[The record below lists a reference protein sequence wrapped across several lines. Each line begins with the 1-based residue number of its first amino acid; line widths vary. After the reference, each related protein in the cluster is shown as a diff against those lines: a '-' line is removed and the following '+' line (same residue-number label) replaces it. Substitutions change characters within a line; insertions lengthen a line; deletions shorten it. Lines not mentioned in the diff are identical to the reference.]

1 MAVTVAEFF
10 NKVGFK
16 VNEGD
21 VKKVNNTI
29 SGIKQTAAKVLGAIG
44 IGVSLTAVNVLVEEF
59 GRVNE
64 QVKNSTAALGDQAEI
79 QKKIMQSA
87 RETRSSYAE
96 TAGVISDLVHESP
109 ELFGNIDEA
118 VKFNNAA
125 TMLFKSAGKTNEEI
139 AGLMEAINKSFAKG
153 YVDSETMSQLLERSP
168 EAVELLNKQ
177 LGTTSDQLEEMAS
190 SGTMT
195 VADLKAA
202 FVDSAD
208 TIEQKFRDVQYRV
221 TDALT
226 VIRSEWGLLLTQMD
240 STLSIT
246 NTVARAITKVSDVAL
261 GAATRVRNAVQWL
274 NDKLGGGNNLL
285 KLATIS
291 VGAFLVASKA
301 GKVITFLVGADGLL
315 TKIKTGLGAIKL
327 KTVAIAAAIILLAL
341 LVEDFINFMQG
352 NDSLIGELLSRAGV
366 DVDQFRENIIKIWNS
381 IKTVLAAVWR
391 GIKNVAIPIFQ
402 GIWQA
407 IKTVFEAIGKIIEKI
422 APGVAD
428 FVDQLANGDID
439 TEQWESLGEAIAA
452 IAAVVLGVVAVMKV
466 FAAVQAIVNA
476 VMMASP
482 ITGIILATVALIAII
497 VLLVKN
503 WDKVKAAFLK
513 AWEAIKAA
521 LGKVIDFFK
530 GIWDGIVAVFN
541 SVVSWFG
548 GIFTSAWEA
557 IKGAFSSVVEWFGGI
572 FSSAWEAIKSV
583 FSTVGEFFSGIWNTI
598 VSLFTTIGTAVGDA
612 ISGAV
617 KGAINAVLSGA
628 VSIINGFISAINF
641 AIGIINKIPGVSINK
656 LDKLEVPQLAQGGYV
671 RPNKPQAVI
680 IGDNKREGEIVSP
693 ISKMRDTVLS
703 AMQMFAASAR
713 PQPATVSNVTGGSNI
728 SKSIVQNVNINN
740 KFEGDRAGQQKSAT
754 AMKKAESDITKE
766 LARGLAYAR

>member
-1 MAVTVAEFF
+1 MTVAEFF

-44 IGVSLTAVNVLVEEF
+44 IGVSLTAVNALVEEF

-139 AGLMEAINKSFAKG
+139 SGLMEAINKSFAKG

-202 FVDSAD
+202 FVDNAD
-208 TIEQKFRDVQYRV
+208 TIEQKFGDVQYRV

-226 VIRSEWGLLLTQMD
+226 VIRSEWGLWLTQMD
-240 STLSIT
+240 STLGVT
-246 NTVARAITKVSDVAL
+246 NTVARAITKVSDIAL
-261 GAATRVRNAVQWL
+261 GAANRVRNAVQWL

-285 KLATIS
+285 KLVTIS
-291 VGAFLVASKA
+291 VGAFLIASKA
-301 GKVITFLVGADGLL
+301 GKVINFLKDAGGLL
-315 TKIKTGLGAIKL
+315 EKLKTGLGAIKL

-366 DVDQFRENIIKIWNS
+366 DVDQFRENIIKIWNN

-428 FVDQLANGDID
+428 FVDQLANGDVD
-439 TEQWESLGEAIAA
+439 TEQWEALGEAIAA
-452 IAAVVLGVVAVMKV
+452 IAAIVLGVVVAVKAYT
-466 FAAVQAIVNA
+466 AAQAILNA
-476 VMMASP
+476 VMTASP
-482 ITGIILATVALIAII
+482 ITWIILAIVALIAII
-497 VLLVKN
+497 VLCVKH
-503 WDKVKAAFLK
+503 WDKIKAAFLG

-521 LGKVIDFFK
+521 WGQVVDFFK
-530 GIWDGIVAVFN
+530 GVWDGIVGVFSAVGE
-541 SVVSWFG
+541 WFVG
-548 GIFTSAWEA
+548 VFTSAWE
-557 IKGAFSSVVEWFGGI
+557 G
-572 FSSAWEAIKSV
+572 IKSV

-628 VSIINGFISAINF
+628 VGIINGFISAINF

>member
-1 MAVTVAEFF
+1 MTVAEFI

-29 SGIKQTAAKVLGAIG
+29 SNIKQTATKVLGAIG
-44 IGVSLTAVNVLVEEF
+44 IGLSFTAVNALVEEF

-87 RETRSSYAE
+87 RETRSSYAA

-168 EAVELLNKQ
+168 EAVELLNKR
-177 LGTTSDQLEEMAS
+177 LGTTSAQLEEMAS
-190 SGTMT
+190 SGAMT

-202 FVDSAD
+202 FVDNAE
-208 TIEQKFRDVQYRV
+208 TIEQKFGDVQYRV

-226 VIRSEWGLLLTQMD
+226 VIRSEWGLWLTQMD
-240 STLSIT
+240 STLSVT

-261 GAATRVRNAVQWL
+261 GAATRIRNAVQWL

-301 GKVITFLVGADGLL
+301 GKVITFLTGADGLL
-315 TKIKTGLGAIKL
+315 VKIKTRLGAIQL

-366 DVDQFRENIIKIWNS
+366 DVDQFRKNIIKIWNN

-391 GIKNVAIPIFQ
+391 GIQNVAIPIFQ
-402 GIWQA
+402 GIWST
-407 IKTVFEAIGKIIEKI
+407 IKAVFEAIEKIIERI

-439 TEQWESLGEAIAA
+439 TAQWEAFGEAIAA
-452 IAAVVLGVVAVMKV
+452 IAAIVLGVVAAMKV

-476 VMMASP
+476 VTTAFAAVQAIVNAVMMANP
-482 ITGIILATVALIAII
+482 ITWIILAIVALIAII
-497 VLLVKN
+497 VLCIKH
-503 WDKVKAAFLK
+503 WDKIKAAFIS

-521 LGKVIDFFK
+521 WGQVVDFFK
-530 GIWDGIVAVFN
+530 GVWDGIVGVF
-541 SVVSWFG
+541 SAAGEWFVG
-548 GIFTSAWEA
+548 VFTSAWE
-557 IKGAFSSVVEWFGGI
+557 G
-572 FSSAWEAIKSV
+572 IKSV

-598 VSLFTTIGTAVGDA
+598 VSLFTNIGTAVSDA

-628 VSIINGFISAINF
+628 INIINGFISAINF
-641 AIGIINKIPGVSINK
+641 AIGIISKIPGVSINK
-656 LDKLEVPQLAQGGYV
+656 LDKLEAPQLAQGGYV
-671 RPNKPQAVI
+671 RPNNPQSVI

-713 PQPATVSNVTGGSNI
+713 PQPATVSNVTGSSSV

-766 LARGLAYAR
+766 LAHGLAYAR

>member
-1 MAVTVAEFF
+1 MTVAEFI

-29 SGIKQTAAKVLGAIG
+29 SNIKQTATKVLGAIG
-44 IGVSLTAVNVLVEEF
+44 VGLSFTAVNALVEEF

-87 RETRSSYAE
+87 RETRNSYAA
-96 TAGVISDLVHESP
+96 TASVISDLIHESP

-168 EAVELLNKQ
+168 EAVELLNKR
-177 LGTTSDQLEEMAS
+177 LGTTSAQLEEMAS
-190 SGTMT
+190 SGAMT

-202 FVDSAD
+202 FVDNAE
-208 TIEQKFRDVQYRV
+208 TIEQKFGDVQYRV

-226 VIRSEWGLLLTQMD
+226 VIRSEWGLWLTQMD
-240 STLSIT
+240 STLSVT

-261 GAATRVRNAVQWL
+261 GAATRIRNAVQWL

-301 GKVITFLVGADGLL
+301 GKVITFLTGADGLL
-315 TKIKTGLGAIKL
+315 VKIKTKLGAIQL

-366 DVDQFRENIIKIWNS
+366 DVDQFRKNIIKIWNN
-381 IKTVLAAVWR
+381 IKAVLAAVWR
-391 GIKNVAIPIFQ
+391 GIQNVAIPIFQ
-402 GIWQA
+402 GIWST
-407 IKTVFEAIGKIIEKI
+407 IKAVFEAIGKIIERI

-428 FVDQLANGDID
+428 FIDQLANGDID
-439 TEQWESLGEAIAA
+439 TAQWEALGEAIAA
-452 IAAVVLGVVAVMKV
+452 IAAIVLGVVAAMKV

-476 VMMASP
+476 VTTAFAAVQAIVNAVMMANP
-482 ITGIILATVALIAII
+482 ITWIILAIVALIAII
-497 VLLVKN
+497 VLCIKH
-503 WDKVKAAFLK
+503 WDKIKAAFIS

-521 LGKVIDFFK
+521 WGQVVDFFK
-530 GIWDGIVAVFN
+530 GVWDGIVGVFSAVGE
-541 SVVSWFG
+541 WFVG
-548 GIFTSAWEA
+548 VFTSAWE
-557 IKGAFSSVVEWFGGI
+557 G
-572 FSSAWEAIKSV
+572 IKSV

-598 VSLFTTIGTAVGDA
+598 VSLFTNIGTAVSDA

-628 VSIINGFISAINF
+628 ISIINGFISAINF
-641 AIGIINKIPGVSINK
+641 AIGIISKIPGVSINK
-656 LDKLEVPQLAQGGYV
+656 LDKLEAPQLAQGGYV
-671 RPNKPQAVI
+671 RPNNPQSVI

-713 PQPATVSNVTGGSNI
+713 PQPATVSNVTGSSSV

-766 LARGLAYAR
+766 LAHGLAYAR

>member
-1 MAVTVAEFF
+1 MTVAEFI

-29 SGIKQTAAKVLGAIG
+29 SNIKQTATKVLGAIG
-44 IGVSLTAVNVLVEEF
+44 IGLSFTAVNALVEEF

-87 RETRSSYAE
+87 RETRNSYAA
-96 TAGVISDLVHESP
+96 TASVISDLIHESP

-168 EAVELLNKQ
+168 EAVELLNKR
-177 LGTTSDQLEEMAS
+177 LGTTSAQLEEMAS
-190 SGTMT
+190 SGEMT

-202 FVDSAD
+202 FVDNAE
-208 TIEQKFRDVQYRV
+208 TIEQKFGDVQYRV

-226 VIRSEWGLLLTQMD
+226 VIRSEWGLWLTQMD
-240 STLSIT
+240 STLSVT

-261 GAATRVRNAVQWL
+261 GAATRIRNAVQWL

-301 GKVITFLVGADGLL
+301 GKVITFLTGADGLL
-315 TKIKTGLGAIKL
+315 VKIKTRLGAIQL

-366 DVDQFRENIIKIWNS
+366 DVDQFRKNIIKIWNN
-381 IKTVLAAVWR
+381 IKAVLAAVWR
-391 GIKNVAIPIFQ
+391 GIQNVAIPIFQ
-402 GIWQA
+402 GIWST
-407 IKTVFEAIGKIIEKI
+407 IKAVFEAIGKIIEKI

-428 FVDQLANGDID
+428 FIDQLANGDID
-439 TEQWESLGEAIAA
+439 TAQWEALGEAIAA
-452 IAAVVLGVVAVMKV
+452 IAAIVLGVVAAMKV

-476 VMMASP
+476 VTTAFAAVQAIVNAVMMANP
-482 ITGIILATVALIAII
+482 ITWIILAIVALIAII
-497 VLLVKN
+497 VLCIKH
-503 WDKVKAAFLK
+503 WDKIKAAFIS

-521 LGKVIDFFK
+521 WGQVVDFFK
-530 GIWDGIVAVFN
+530 GVWDGIVGVF
-541 SVVSWFG
+541 SAAGEWFVG
-548 GIFTSAWEA
+548 VFTSAWE
-557 IKGAFSSVVEWFGGI
+557 G
-572 FSSAWEAIKSV
+572 IKSV

-598 VSLFTTIGTAVGDA
+598 VSLFTNIGTAVSDA

-628 VSIINGFISAINF
+628 INIINGFISAINF
-641 AIGIINKIPGVSINK
+641 AIGIISKIPGVSINK
-656 LDKLEVPQLAQGGYV
+656 LDKLEAPQLAQGGYV
-671 RPNKPQAVI
+671 RPNNPQSVI

-713 PQPATVSNVTGGSNI
+713 PQPATVSNVTGSSSV

-766 LARGLAYAR
+766 LAHGLAYAR

>member
-44 IGVSLTAVNVLVEEF
+44 IGVSLTAVNALVEEF

-96 TAGVISDLVHESP
+96 TAGVISDLIHESP

-139 AGLMEAINKSFAKG
+139 SGLMEAINKSFAKG

-202 FVDSAD
+202 FVDNAD
-208 TIEQKFRDVQYRV
+208 TIEQKFGDVQYRV

-226 VIRSEWGLLLTQMD
+226 VIRSEWGLWLTQMD
-240 STLSIT
+240 STLGVT
-246 NTVARAITKVSDVAL
+246 NTVARAITKVSDIAL
-261 GAATRVRNAVQWL
+261 GAANRVRNAVQWL

-285 KLATIS
+285 KLVTIS
-291 VGAFLVASKA
+291 VGAFLIASKA
-301 GKVITFLVGADGLL
+301 GKVINFLKDAGGLL
-315 TKIKTGLGAIKL
+315 EKLKTGLGAIKL

-366 DVDQFRENIIKIWNS
+366 DVDQFRENIIKIWNN

-428 FVDQLANGDID
+428 FVDQLANGDVD
-439 TEQWESLGEAIAA
+439 TEQWEALGEAIAA
-452 IAAVVLGVVAVMKV
+452 IAAIVLGVVVAVKAYT
-466 FAAVQAIVNA
+466 AAQAILNA
-476 VMMASP
+476 VMTASP
-482 ITGIILATVALIAII
+482 ITWIILAIVALIAII
-497 VLLVKN
+497 VLCVKH
-503 WDKVKAAFLK
+503 WDKIKAAFLG

-521 LGKVIDFFK
+521 WGQVVDFFK
-530 GIWDGIVAVFN
+530 GVWDGIVGVFSAVGE
-541 SVVSWFG
+541 WFVG
-548 GIFTSAWEA
+548 VFTSAWE
-557 IKGAFSSVVEWFGGI
+557 G
-572 FSSAWEAIKSV
+572 IKSV

-628 VSIINGFISAINF
+628 VGIINGFISAINF

>member
-16 VNEGD
+16 VDQDSVN
-21 VKKVNNTI
+21 KVNGTI
-29 SGIKQTAAKVLGAIG
+29 KDIKSTATKLLGAIG
-44 IGVSLTAVNVLVEEF
+44 IGLSLSAINGLVEEF
-59 GRVNE
+59 GAANKQIKAAVGEAENLTAVQDQMLAKANE
-64 QVKNSTAALGDQAEI
+64 ARLVYGDMAGYVSNLTKAGDIFPVEDAMQFTSTVAKL
-79 QKKIMQSA
+79 M
-87 RETRSSYAE
+87 
-96 TAGVISDLVHESP
+96 
-109 ELFGNIDEA
+109 
-118 VKFNNAA
+118 
-125 TMLFKSAGKTNEEI
+125 KTNGRNDAAI
-139 AGLMEAINKSFAKG
+139 SSMMEGFNKSFQKGIVDTETLNKMLEQAPETANVLAQSLGVAK
-153 YVDSETMSQLLERSP
+153 SQLL
-168 EAVELLNKQ
+168 
-177 LGTTSDQLEEMAS
+177 DMAS
-190 SGTMT
+190 KGTMT
-195 VADLKAA
+195 VQQLKEAFMDASGEIDAA
-202 FVDSAD
+202 FANSNMSISDGLKS
-208 TIEQKFRDVQYRV
+208 
-221 TDALT
+221 
-226 VIRSEWGLLLTQMD
+226 IRNKWGLWLAQMN
-240 STLSIT
+240 STLGVT
-246 NTVARAITKVSDVAL
+246 NAIARAMVKFSDLAMS
-261 GAATRVRNAVQWL
+261 GMNKIRNAVVWL
-274 NDKLGGGNNLL
+274 GDKLGGTDKVL
-285 KLATIS
+285 KLLTIS
-291 VGAFLVASKA
+291 VAAFLVATKS
-301 GKVITFLVGADGLL
+301 GKVITFLKTVGTAIG
-315 TKIKTGLGAIKL
+315 KIKLQTLA
-327 KTVAIAAAIILLAL
+327 VMAVIILVAL

-352 NDSLIGELLSRAGV
+352 NDSLIGELLKKAGV
-366 DVDQFRENIIKIWNS
+366 DVDKFRENIIKVWNN
-381 IKTVLAAVWR
+381 IKTVLAAIWR

-452 IAAVVLGVVAVMKV
+452 IAAIVLGVVAVMKV

-476 VMMASP
+476 VIAASP
-482 ITGIILATVALIAII
+482 ITWIILAIVALIAII
-497 VLLVKN
+497 VLLIKN

-513 AWEAIKAA
+513 AWEAIKAVW
-521 LGKVIDFFK
+521 GKVVDFFK

-557 IKGAFSSVVEWFGGI
+557 IKGAFSSVVEWFSGI

-583 FSTVGEFFSGIWNTI
+583 FSSVGEFFAGVWNTI

-628 VSIINGFISAINF
+628 IAIINGFISAINF
-641 AIGIINKIPGVSINK
+641 AIGIINKIPGVSISK
-656 LDKLEVPQLAQGGYV
+656 LDKLDVPQLAQGGYV
-671 RPNKPQAVI
+671 RPNTPQAVI

-703 AMQMFAASAR
+703 AMQMFAATAK
-713 PQPATVSNVTGGSNI
+713 PKPATVAAAAGGNNV
-728 SKSIVQNVNINN
+728 SKSVVQNVEINN

-754 AMKKAESDITKE
+754 AMKKAEGDITKE

>member
-1 MAVTVAEFF
+1 MTVAEFI

-29 SGIKQTAAKVLGAIG
+29 SNIKQTATKVLGAIG
-44 IGVSLTAVNVLVEEF
+44 IGLSFTAVNALVEEF

-87 RETRSSYAE
+87 RETRNSYAA
-96 TAGVISDLVHESP
+96 TAGVISDLIHESP

-168 EAVELLNKQ
+168 EAVELLNKR
-177 LGTTSDQLEEMAS
+177 LGTTSAQLEEMAS
-190 SGTMT
+190 SGAMT

-202 FVDSAD
+202 FVDNAE
-208 TIEQKFRDVQYRV
+208 TIEQKFGDVQYRV

-226 VIRSEWGLLLTQMD
+226 VIRSEWGLWLTQMD
-240 STLSIT
+240 STLSVT

-261 GAATRVRNAVQWL
+261 GAATRSRNAVQWL

-301 GKVITFLVGADGLL
+301 GKVITFLTGADGLL
-315 TKIKTGLGAIKL
+315 VKIKTRLGAIQL

-366 DVDQFRENIIKIWNS
+366 DVDQFRKNIIKIWNN
-381 IKTVLAAVWR
+381 IKAVLAAVWR
-391 GIKNVAIPIFQ
+391 GIQNVAIPIFQ
-402 GIWQA
+402 GIWST
-407 IKTVFEAIGKIIEKI
+407 IKAVFEAIGKIIERI

-439 TEQWESLGEAIAA
+439 TEQWEALGEAIGA
-452 IAAVVLGVVAVMKV
+452 IAAIVLGVVAVMKV

-476 VMMASP
+476 VTTAFAAVQAIVNAVMMANP
-482 ITGIILATVALIAII
+482 ITWIILAIVALIAII
-497 VLLVKN
+497 VLCIKH
-503 WDKVKAAFLK
+503 WDKIKAAFIS

-521 LGKVIDFFK
+521 WGQVVDFFK
-530 GIWDGIVAVFN
+530 GVWDGIVGVF
-541 SVVSWFG
+541 SSIGEWFVG
-548 GIFTSAWEA
+548 VFTSAWE
-557 IKGAFSSVVEWFGGI
+557 G
-572 FSSAWEAIKSV
+572 IKSV

-598 VSLFTTIGTAVGDA
+598 VSLFTNIGTAVSDA

-628 VSIINGFISAINF
+628 INIINGFISAINF
-641 AIGIINKIPGVSINK
+641 AIGIISKIPGVSINK
-656 LDKLEVPQLAQGGYV
+656 LDKLEAPQLAQGGYV
-671 RPNKPQAVI
+671 RPNNPQAVI

-713 PQPATVSNVTGGSNI
+713 PQPATVSNVTGSSSV

-766 LARGLAYAR
+766 LAHGLAYAR

>member
-16 VNEGD
+16 VDQDSVN
-21 VKKVNNTI
+21 KVNGTI
-29 SGIKQTAAKVLGAIG
+29 KDIKSTATKLLGAIG
-44 IGVSLTAVNVLVEEF
+44 IGLSLSAINGLVEEF
-59 GRVNE
+59 GAANKQIKAAVGEAENLTAVQDQMLAKANE
-64 QVKNSTAALGDQAEI
+64 ARLVYGDMAGYVSNLTKAGDIFPVEDAMQFTSTVAKL
-79 QKKIMQSA
+79 M
-87 RETRSSYAE
+87 
-96 TAGVISDLVHESP
+96 
-109 ELFGNIDEA
+109 
-118 VKFNNAA
+118 
-125 TMLFKSAGKTNEEI
+125 KTNGRNDAAI
-139 AGLMEAINKSFAKG
+139 SSMMEGFNKSFQKGIVDTETLNKMLEQAPETANVLAQSLGVAK
-153 YVDSETMSQLLERSP
+153 SQLL
-168 EAVELLNKQ
+168 
-177 LGTTSDQLEEMAS
+177 DMAS
-190 SGTMT
+190 KGTMT
-195 VADLKAA
+195 VQQLKEAFMDASGEIDAA
-202 FVDSAD
+202 FANSNMSISDGLKS
-208 TIEQKFRDVQYRV
+208 
-221 TDALT
+221 
-226 VIRSEWGLLLTQMD
+226 IRNKWGLWLAQMN
-240 STLSIT
+240 STLGVT
-246 NTVARAITKVSDVAL
+246 NAIARAMVKFSDLAMS
-261 GAATRVRNAVQWL
+261 GMNKIRNAVVWL
-274 NDKLGGGNNLL
+274 GDKLGGTDKVL
-285 KLATIS
+285 KLLTIS
-291 VGAFLVASKA
+291 VAAFLVATKS
-301 GKVITFLVGADGLL
+301 GKVITFLKTVGTAIG
-315 TKIKTGLGAIKL
+315 KIKLQTLA
-327 KTVAIAAAIILLAL
+327 VMAVIILVAL

-352 NDSLIGELLSRAGV
+352 NDSLIGELLKKAGV
-366 DVDQFRENIIKIWNS
+366 DVDKFRENIIKVWNN
-381 IKTVLAAVWR
+381 IKTVLAAIWR

-452 IAAVVLGVVAVMKV
+452 IAAIVLGVVAVMKV

-476 VMMASP
+476 VMAASP
-482 ITGIILATVALIAII
+482 ITWIILAIVALIAII
-497 VLLVKN
+497 VLLIKN

-513 AWEAIKAA
+513 AWEAIKAVW
-521 LGKVIDFFK
+521 GKVVDFFK

-557 IKGAFSSVVEWFGGI
+557 IKGAFSSVVEWFSGI

-583 FSTVGEFFSGIWNTI
+583 FSSVGEFFAGVWNTI

-628 VSIINGFISAINF
+628 IAIINGFISAINF
-641 AIGIINKIPGVSINK
+641 AIGIINKIPGVSISK
-656 LDKLEVPQLAQGGYV
+656 LDKLDVPQLAQGGYV
-671 RPNKPQAVI
+671 RPNTPQAVI

-703 AMQMFAASAR
+703 AMQMFAATAK
-713 PQPATVSNVTGGSNI
+713 PKPATVAAAAGGNNV
-728 SKSIVQNVNINN
+728 SKSVVQNVEINN

-754 AMKKAESDITKE
+754 AMKKAEGDITKE

>member
-1 MAVTVAEFF
+1 MTVAEFI

-29 SGIKQTAAKVLGAIG
+29 SNIKQTATKVLGAIG
-44 IGVSLTAVNVLVEEF
+44 IGLSFTAVNALVEEF

-87 RETRSSYAE
+87 RETRNSYAA
-96 TAGVISDLVHESP
+96 TARVISDLIHESP

-125 TMLFKSAGKTNEEI
+125 TMLFKSAGKTNGEI

-168 EAVELLNKQ
+168 EAVELLNKR
-177 LGTTSDQLEEMAS
+177 LGTTSAQLEEMAS
-190 SGTMT
+190 SGAMT

-202 FVDSAD
+202 FVDNAE
-208 TIEQKFRDVQYRV
+208 TIEQKFGDVQYRV

-226 VIRSEWGLLLTQMD
+226 VIRSEWGLWLTQMD
-240 STLSIT
+240 STLSVT

-261 GAATRVRNAVQWL
+261 GAATRIRNAVQWL

-301 GKVITFLVGADGLL
+301 GKVITFLTGADGLL
-315 TKIKTGLGAIKL
+315 VKIKTRLGAIQL

-366 DVDQFRENIIKIWNS
+366 DVDQFRKNIIKIWNN
-381 IKTVLAAVWR
+381 IKAVLAAVWR
-391 GIKNVAIPIFQ
+391 GIQNIAIPIFQ
-402 GIWQA
+402 GIWST
-407 IKTVFEAIGKIIEKI
+407 IKAVFEAIGKIIERI

-428 FVDQLANGDID
+428 FIDQLANGDID
-439 TEQWESLGEAIAA
+439 TAQWEAFGEAIAA
-452 IAAVVLGVVAVMKV
+452 IAAIVLGVVAAMKV

-476 VMMASP
+476 VTTAFAAVQAIVNAVMMANP
-482 ITGIILATVALIAII
+482 ITWIILAIVALIAII
-497 VLLVKN
+497 VLCIKH
-503 WDKVKAAFLK
+503 WDKIKAAFIS

-521 LGKVIDFFK
+521 WGQVVDFFK
-530 GIWDGIVAVFN
+530 GVWDGIVGVF
-541 SVVSWFG
+541 SAAGEWFVG
-548 GIFTSAWEA
+548 VFTSAWE
-557 IKGAFSSVVEWFGGI
+557 G
-572 FSSAWEAIKSV
+572 IKSV

-598 VSLFTTIGTAVGDA
+598 VSLFTNIGTAVSDA

-628 VSIINGFISAINF
+628 INIINGFISAINF
-641 AIGIINKIPGVSINK
+641 AIGIISKIPGVSINK
-656 LDKLEVPQLAQGGYV
+656 LDKLEAPQLAQGGYV
-671 RPNKPQAVI
+671 RPNNPQSVI

-713 PQPATVSNVTGGSNI
+713 PQPATVSNVTGSSSV

-766 LARGLAYAR
+766 LAHGLAYAR

>member
-1 MAVTVAEFF
+1 MTVAEFF

-44 IGVSLTAVNVLVEEF
+44 IGVSLTAVNALVEEF

-96 TAGVISDLVHESP
+96 TAGVISDLIHESP

-139 AGLMEAINKSFAKG
+139 SGLMEAINKSFAKG

-202 FVDSAD
+202 FVDNAD
-208 TIEQKFRDVQYRV
+208 TIEQKFGDVQYRV

-226 VIRSEWGLLLTQMD
+226 VIRSEWGLWLTQMD
-240 STLSIT
+240 STLGVT
-246 NTVARAITKVSDVAL
+246 NTVARAITKVSDIAL
-261 GAATRVRNAVQWL
+261 GAANRVRNAVQWL

-285 KLATIS
+285 KLVTIS
-291 VGAFLVASKA
+291 VGAFLIASKA
-301 GKVITFLVGADGLL
+301 GKVINFLKDAGGLL
-315 TKIKTGLGAIKL
+315 EKLKTGLGAIKL

-366 DVDQFRENIIKIWNS
+366 DVDQFRENIIKIWNN

-428 FVDQLANGDID
+428 FVDQLANGDVD
-439 TEQWESLGEAIAA
+439 TEQWEALGEAIAA
-452 IAAVVLGVVAVMKV
+452 IAAIVLGVVVAVKAYT
-466 FAAVQAIVNA
+466 AAQAILNA
-476 VMMASP
+476 VMTASP
-482 ITGIILATVALIAII
+482 ITWIILAIVALIAII
-497 VLLVKN
+497 VLCVKH
-503 WDKVKAAFLK
+503 WDKIKAAFLG

-521 LGKVIDFFK
+521 WGQVVDFFK
-530 GIWDGIVAVFN
+530 GVWDGIVGVFSAVGE
-541 SVVSWFG
+541 WFVG
-548 GIFTSAWEA
+548 VFTSAWE
-557 IKGAFSSVVEWFGGI
+557 G
-572 FSSAWEAIKSV
+572 IKSV

-628 VSIINGFISAINF
+628 VGIINGFISAINF